1 MPHVVTAPKKQK
13 CETDRGT
20 NLALDQNPKE
30 GKSHAFEVG
39 PSRHSVAEAPAHG
52 QRFVQR
58 IRFCTGRPG
67 SERARS
73 QSVRRRLA
81 RAGCTQPGR
90 RRHRGDSAPPF
101 GIAAEHARGGDRNH
115 RRSEEH
121 TSELQSL
128 MRNSYAV
135 FCLKKKTKSK
145 YQTQHYTQT

>member
-1 MPHVVTAPKKQK
+1 MIRPPPRSPRTDTLFPYTTLFRSSPPHNVVIPHVVTAPKKQK

-39 PSRHSVAEAPAHG
+39 PSRHSVAEATAQG

-81 RAGCTQPGR
+81 RA
-90 RRHRGDSAPPF
+90 
-101 GIAAEHARGGDRNH
+101 DRK
-115 RRSEEH
+115 S
-121 TSELQSL
+121 TSL
-128 MRNSYAV
+128 NS
-135 FCLKKKTKSK
+135 SN
-145 YQTQHYTQT
+145 